1 MIFCFPLVLIVSEQG
16 WEVRP
21 GGGAAGWFS
30 GRFFYKINENSG
42 IGADVGG
49 EPRAK
54 PNFRENPAEH
64 LKQSWMGFLTQ
75 PLALVELSPKG
86 GVLVWKIFIK
96 EDEILNQDFQILY
109 TFLFPLFNL

>member
-1 MIFCFPLVLIVSEQG
+1 MVLQDGFQVGFLENQ
-16 WEVRP
+16 R
-21 GGGAAGWFS
+21 
-30 GRFFYKINENSG
+30 NSG

-64 LKQSWMGFLTQ
+64 LKRSWMGFLTR

-96 EDEILNQDFQILY
+96 EDEILYQNFQILY
-109 TFLFPLFNL
+109 IFLFPLFNL